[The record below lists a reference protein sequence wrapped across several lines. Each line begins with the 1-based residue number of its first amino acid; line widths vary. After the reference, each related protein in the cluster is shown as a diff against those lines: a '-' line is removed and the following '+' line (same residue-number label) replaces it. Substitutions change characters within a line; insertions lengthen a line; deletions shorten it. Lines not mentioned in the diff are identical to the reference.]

1 MGSVHDTH
9 VSHAVG
15 NYENLVP
22 YLECSQFSNL
32 VLISDLTHQ
41 PTRNK
46 TNASCVRVKL
56 SQRLKILYG

>member
-1 MGSVHDTH
+1 MGRVHDTH
-9 VSHAVG
+9 VSNAAG

-32 VLISDLTHQ
+32 VLISDLGPQ
-41 PTRNK
+41 GIKPK
-46 TNASCVRVKL
+46 TLCVRVKL